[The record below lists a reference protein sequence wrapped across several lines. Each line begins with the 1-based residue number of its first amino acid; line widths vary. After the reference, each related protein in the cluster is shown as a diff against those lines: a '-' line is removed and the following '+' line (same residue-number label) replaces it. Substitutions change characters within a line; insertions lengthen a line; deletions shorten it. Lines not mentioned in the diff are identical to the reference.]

1 MVKAYVLAN
10 CDIGYERCVIEELK
24 TIPCVKEAHGIMGAY
39 DIVAEIESSSREEL
53 QRTITLKI
61 RKVGMIKSTLTL
73 EGIEGKRYS
82 NIETV

>member
-10 CDIGYERCVIEELK
+10 CDIGSERCVIDELK

-53 QRTITLKI
+53 QKTITMKI
-61 RKVGMIKSTLTL
+61 RKIGMIKSTLTL
-73 EGIEGKRYS
+73 VGIDGQRYS
-82 NIETV
+82 NY